1 MELLQLN
8 MWQGR
13 HAAQVAELIDQRNPD
28 FITAQEIYKGGTTVL
43 APERMFALYDDIAT
57 RYPHHSFS
65 AVNSLHIAGGKA
77 EMGTAIF
84 SKYPIIESSSF
95 FTHGEYVDGIA
106 VDHDVHNSRT
116 LQRAAIDLGNTTF
129 NLLTHHGHWVP
140 TALGDEESVK
150 KMQLIAD
157 YIQTLDQNDPLI
169 FAGDFNV
176 IPESPAMRPFDGILH
191 DLIKEFGIKTTL
203 SSFRKNIGNIACD
216 HIMTNDLVKVYDLVT
231 LEDGSSDHKPVIL
244 TFDAE

>member
-1 MELLQLN
+1 MELMQLN

-13 HAAQVAELIDQRNPD
+13 HAPQVTELIDQRKPD

-43 APERMFALYDDIAT
+43 APERMFSLYDDIAT
-57 RYPHHSFS
+57 RYPYHSFS

-84 SKYPIIESSSF
+84 SNRPIMEVSSF

-106 VDHDVHNSRT
+106 VGHDVHNSRT
-116 LQRAAIDLGNTTF
+116 LQTAQIDLGSTTLT
-129 NLLTHHGHWVP
+129 LLTHHGNWVP
-140 TALGDEESVK
+140 NALGDEVSVE

-157 YIQTLDQNDPLI
+157 YIQTLDQDRPLI

-176 IPESPAMRPFDGILH
+176 IPESPAMRPFDGILR
-191 DLIKEFGIKTTL
+191 DLIKEYDIKTTL
-203 SSFRKNIGNIACD
+203 SSFRKNIGDIACD
-216 HIMTNDLVKVYDLVT
+216 HILTNNLVT
-231 LEDGSSDHKPVIL
+231 VHDVVTLDETVSDHTPVIL
-244 TFDAE
+244 TFEVE